1 MNDIMGAFGLLFQLD
16 TMIALVIGVLGGIV
30 IGALPG
36 FSASMGVALL
46 IPITFG
52 MSPVAGLVMLVAVY
66 TCAIYGGSITATL
79 CHTPGTPASAAT
91 AIDGYQLTLQGRG
104 MEAVGVCT
112 VSSMIGGV
120 VGSLALIFIAP
131 PLGLFSLKFS
141 SLEFFMMAVFG
152 LTIIGSLAGE
162 SVVKGMFS
170 GILGLFFGA
179 AGIDLITGIPR
190 FTFGLIEL
198 EDGINFVPALIGMF
212 SVSQVLILAVDIAKG
227 RKSITMTEN
236 ITGNILP
243 PWKEFKALIPTIIRS
258 SIIGTITGII
268 PAAGAGISSWVCYAL
283 GRKFSK
289 HPEKFGKGA
298 LEGVASSETG
308 NNAATGGA
316 LIPLLTLGL
325 PGSSVAAILLGGL
338 MIHGLVPGVEMY
350 TKNASITYA
359 ISMGFLLAN
368 ILMGLIGLAIARY
381 VAKVSTIKPA
391 ILCPIIIALS
401 SIGCYAIRNSM
412 FDVYIMLIFGFIGYM
427 LRITGFATAPLVLG
441 MVLSPIAE
449 SNWRRALILSR
460 GDIVSYFFTR
470 PISIVLVVFVIAS
483 LFAPLLMNVVNKKS
497 KGSVSGI
504 MS

>member
-1 MNDIMGAFGLLFQLD
+1 
-16 TMIALVIGVLGGIV
+16 
-30 IGALPG
+30 
-36 FSASMGVALL
+36 
-46 IPITFG
+46 
-52 MSPVAGLVMLVAVY
+52 
-66 TCAIYGGSITATL
+66 
-79 CHTPGTPASAAT
+79 
-91 AIDGYQLTLQGRG
+91 
-104 MEAVGVCT
+104 
-112 VSSMIGGV
+112 
-120 VGSLALIFIAP
+120 
-131 PLGLFSLKFS
+131 
-141 SLEFFMMAVFG
+141 
-152 LTIIGSLAGE
+152 
-162 SVVKGMFS
+162 
-170 GILGLFFGA
+170 
-179 AGIDLITGIPR
+179 
-190 FTFGLIEL
+190 
-198 EDGINFVPALIGMF
+198 
-212 SVSQVLILAVDIAKG
+212 
-227 RKSITMTEN
+227 
-236 ITGNILP
+236 
-243 PWKEFKALIPTIIRS
+243 
-258 SIIGTITGII
+258 
-268 PAAGAGISSWVCYAL
+268 
-283 GRKFSK
+283 
-289 HPEKFGKGA
+289 
-298 LEGVASSETG
+298 
-308 NNAATGGA
+308 
-316 LIPLLTLGL
+316 
-325 PGSSVAAILLGGL
+325 LLGGL